1 MDVRG
6 TIYFATCDEWLRGVY
21 LTQEHVTILEEYLDA
36 RHKASTWQ
44 AFYNALSRSTLE
56 YLCPFFGSVEDA
68 SWSTDLAPASKY
80 YSPETPM
87 CELIEKD
94 YLIGSGLGDGTP
106 MIQCANDSYRLLD
119 LRCVDPFKTEHEL
132 MNDVPDLDTPMYSKS
147 KFYEMFV
154 LLRKQGYRVDF
165 FDWSDHWKPSYT

>member
-1 MDVRG
+1 MAGNTTLLAD
-6 TIYFATCDEWLRGVY
+6 
-21 LTQEHVTILEEYLDA
+21 Q
-36 RHKASTWQ
+36 
-44 AFYNALSRSTLE
+44 RSSICVL
-56 YLCPFFGSVEDA
+56 FRSVEDA

-106 MIQCANDSYRLLD
+106 MMQCANDSHRLLD
-119 LRCVDPFKTEHEL
+119 LRFIDPFKTEYKL

-147 KFYEMFV
+147 KFY
-154 LLRKQGYRVDF
+154 
-165 FDWSDHWKPSYT
+165 